1 MEKVEVVGAE
11 EEEERGGS
19 VDQVTRGK
27 KGGKA

>member
-1 MEKVEVVGAE
+1 MEVVEAEE

-19 VDQVTRGK
+19 GDQVTRGK